1 LQNIR
6 YTITEQRGSTRIIKI
21 NRPEVYNAINFDLVT
36 ELKREISLCET
47 NEKICAVILTGEGL
61 DSFSAGGD
69 LNTVIKMSPNEAIQY
84 ANHVHEL
91 LNQIEG
97 LAKPVLAAINGF
109 ALGGG
114 CQIALACDLRIA
126 SINAKI
132 GQPEVKIG
140 ISPGWGGTQRLSR
153 IVGISKAKELI
164 YTGKI
169 IDANE
174 AHRIKLVNKIVGL
187 NDDEKQQDDPIS
199 KNAILL
205 KEKLLRECV
214 SIAESINNGYPMVTK
229 TCKVLINKARDA
241 DSDTGLL
248 LEYLAFRYCL
258 NDLIKKGE
266 NLLENNN
273 HP

>member
-1 LQNIR
+1 LPNTR
-6 YTITEQRGSTRIIKI
+6 YIITEQRENTRIIKI

-36 ELKREISLCET
+36 ELKREICLCET

-61 DSFSAGGD
+61 NSFSAGGD
-69 LNTVIKMSPNEAIQY
+69 LKNVIKMSPNDAIQY

-91 LNQIEG
+91 LNLIEG
-97 LAKPVLAAINGF
+97 LAKPVLAAINGY

-126 SINAKI
+126 SSNAKI

-174 AHRIKLVNKIVGL
+174 AYNIKLINKIVRL
-187 NDDEKQQDDPIS
+187 NDDEKQKDNPIVE
-199 KNAILL
+199 NLILL

-214 SIAESINNGYPMVTK
+214 SIAESINNGYPIVTK

-258 NDLIKKGE
+258 SELIKNDKI
-266 NLLENNN
+266 
-273 HP
+273 

>member
-1 LQNIR
+1 MPNTR
-6 YTITEQRGSTRIIKI
+6 YIITEQRENTRIIKI

-36 ELKREISLCET
+36 ELKREICLCET

-61 DSFSAGGD
+61 NSFSAGGD
-69 LNTVIKMSPNEAIQY
+69 LKSVIKMSPNDAIQY

-91 LNQIEG
+91 LNLIEG

-126 SINAKI
+126 SSNAKI

-174 AHRIKLVNKIVGL
+174 AYNIKLINKIVRL
-187 NDDEKQQDDPIS
+187 NDDEKQKDNPMVENS
-199 KNAILL
+199 ILL

-214 SIAESINNGYPMVTK
+214 SIAESINNGYPIVTK
-229 TCKVLINKARDA
+229 TCKVIINKARDA
-241 DSDTGLL
+241 DSETGLL

-258 NDLIKKGE
+258 DDLIRKRQDLMEK
-266 NLLENNN
+266 
-273 HP
+273 

>member
-1 LQNIR
+1 LPNTR
-6 YTITEQRGSTRIIKI
+6 YIITEQRENTRIIKI

-36 ELKREISLCET
+36 ELKREICLCET

-61 DSFSAGGD
+61 NSFSAGGD
-69 LNTVIKMSPNEAIQY
+69 LKNVIKMSPNDAIQY

-91 LNQIEG
+91 LNLIEG

-114 CQIALACDLRIA
+114 CQMALACDLRIA
-126 SINAKI
+126 SSNAKI

-174 AHRIKLVNKIVGL
+174 AYNIKLINKIVRL
-187 NDDEKQQDDPIS
+187 NDDEKQKDNPIVE
-199 KNAILL
+199 NLILL

-214 SIAESINNGYPMVTK
+214 SIAESINNGYPIVTK

-258 NDLIKKGE
+258 SELIKNDKI
-266 NLLENNN
+266 
-273 HP
+273 

>member
-1 LQNIR
+1 MK
-6 YTITEQRGSTRIIKI
+6 YTTTEQRGRTRIIKI

-36 ELKREISLCET
+36 ELKHEICLCET
-47 NEKICAVILTGEGL
+47 NENIDALILTGEGL
-61 DSFSAGGD
+61 NSFSAGGD
-69 LNTVIKMSPNEAIQY
+69 LNNVIKMSPNEAIQY

-91 LNQIEG
+91 LNLIEG

-114 CQIALACDLRIA
+114 CQLALACDLRIA
-126 SINAKI
+126 SSNAKI

-174 AHRIKLVNKIVGL
+174 AYNIKLINKIVRL
-187 NDDEKQQDDPIS
+187 NDDEKQKDNPIVE
-199 KNAILL
+199 NLILL

-214 SIAESINNGYPMVTK
+214 SIAESINNGYPIVTK

-258 NDLIKKGE
+258 SDLIKKRQ
-266 NLLENNN
+266 NLMEK
-273 HP
+273 

>member
-1 LQNIR
+1 MPNTR
-6 YTITEQRGSTRIIKI
+6 YIITEQRENTRIIKI

-36 ELKREISLCET
+36 ELKREICLCET

-61 DSFSAGGD
+61 NSFSAGGD
-69 LNTVIKMSPNEAIQY
+69 LKNVIKMSPNDAIQY

-91 LNQIEG
+91 LNLIEG
-97 LAKPVLAAINGF
+97 LAKPVLAAINGY

-126 SINAKI
+126 SSNAKI

-174 AHRIKLVNKIVGL
+174 AYNIKLINKIVRL
-187 NDDEKQQDDPIS
+187 NDDEKQKDNPIVE
-199 KNAILL
+199 NLILL

-214 SIAESINNGYPMVTK
+214 SIAESINNGYPIVTK

-258 NDLIKKGE
+258 SDLIKKRQ
-266 NLLENNN
+266 NLMEK
-273 HP
+273 

>member
-1 LQNIR
+1 MR

-36 ELKREISLCET
+36 ELKRDIGLCET
-47 NEKICAVILTGEGL
+47 NEKICAIILTGEGL
-61 DSFSAGGD
+61 NSFSAGGD
-69 LNTVIKMSPNEAIQY
+69 LNNVIKMSPNEAIKY

-91 LNQIEG
+91 LNLIEG
-97 LAKPVLAAINGF
+97 LSKPVLAAINGF

-126 SINAKI
+126 SINAKM

-174 AHRIKLVNKIVGL
+174 AHRIKLVNKIVRL
-187 NDDEKQQDDPIS
+187 NDNEIQQDDPIT

-214 SIAESINNGYPMVTK
+214 SIAESISNSYPLVTK
-229 TCKVLINKARDA
+229 TYKVLINKARDA
-241 DSDTGLL
+241 DSDTSLL

-258 NDLIKKGE
+258 NDLIRKRGKIME
-266 NLLENNN
+266 K
-273 HP
+273 

>member
-1 LQNIR
+1 
-6 YTITEQRGSTRIIKI
+6 
-21 NRPEVYNAINFDLVT
+21 
-36 ELKREISLCET
+36 
-47 NEKICAVILTGEGL
+47 
-61 DSFSAGGD
+61 
-69 LNTVIKMSPNEAIQY
+69 MSPREAIQY

-91 LNQIEG
+91 LNLIEG

-109 ALGGG
+109 AFGGG

-126 SINAKI
+126 SINARI

-153 IVGISKAKELI
+153 IIGISKAKELI

-174 AHRIKLVNKIVGL
+174 ALRIKLINKIVRL
-187 NDDEKQQDDPIS
+187 NDDEKQQDFPLI

-205 KEKLLRECV
+205 KEKLLQECI
-214 SIAESINNGYPMVTK
+214 SIAESINSSYPIVTK
-229 TCKVLINKARDA
+229 TCKVLINKARDV
-241 DSDTGLL
+241 DSDTAIL

-258 NDLIKKGE
+258 NDLIKERE
-266 NLLENNN
+266 NLRKKQ
-273 HP
+273 

>member
-1 LQNIR
+1 MPNTR
-6 YTITEQRGSTRIIKI
+6 YIITEQRENTRIIKI

-36 ELKREISLCET
+36 ELKREICLCET
-47 NEKICAVILTGEGL
+47 NEKIFAVILTGEGL
-61 DSFSAGGD
+61 NSFSAGGD
-69 LNTVIKMSPNEAIQY
+69 LKNVIKMSPNDAIQY

-91 LNQIEG
+91 LNLIEG
-97 LAKPVLAAINGF
+97 LAKPVLAAINGY

-126 SINAKI
+126 SSNAKI

-174 AHRIKLVNKIVGL
+174 AYNIKLINKIVRL
-187 NDDEKQQDDPIS
+187 NDDEKQKDNPIVE
-199 KNAILL
+199 NLILL

-214 SIAESINNGYPMVTK
+214 SIAESINNGYPIVTK

-258 NDLIKKGE
+258 RDLIKKRQDLME
-266 NLLENNN
+266 K
-273 HP
+273 

>member
-1 LQNIR
+1 MPNTR
-6 YTITEQRGSTRIIKI
+6 YIITEQRENTRIIKI

-36 ELKREISLCET
+36 ELKREICLCET

-61 DSFSAGGD
+61 NSFSAGGD
-69 LNTVIKMSPNEAIQY
+69 LKNVIKMSPNDAIQY

-91 LNQIEG
+91 LNLIEG

-126 SINAKI
+126 SSNAKI

-169 IDANE
+169 IDAIE
-174 AHRIKLVNKIVGL
+174 AYNIKLINKIVRL
-187 NDDEKQQDDPIS
+187 NDDEKQKDNPIAENS
-199 KNAILL
+199 ILL

-258 NDLIKKGE
+258 NDLIKKRQDLME
-266 NLLENNN
+266 K
-273 HP
+273 

>member
-1 LQNIR
+1 MPNTR
-6 YTITEQRGSTRIIKI
+6 YIITEQRENTRIIKI

-36 ELKREISLCET
+36 ELKREICLCET

-61 DSFSAGGD
+61 NSFSAGGD
-69 LNTVIKMSPNEAIQY
+69 LKNVIKMSPNDAIQY

-91 LNQIEG
+91 LNLIEG
-97 LAKPVLAAINGF
+97 LAKPVLAAINGY

-126 SINAKI
+126 SSNAKI

-153 IVGISKAKELI
+153 IVGISKAKQLI

-174 AHRIKLVNKIVGL
+174 AYNIKLINKIVRL
-187 NDDEKQQDDPIS
+187 NDDEKQKDNPIVE
-199 KNAILL
+199 NLILL

-214 SIAESINNGYPMVTK
+214 SIAESINNGYPIVTK

-241 DSDTGLL
+241 DSGTGLL

-258 NDLIKKGE
+258 RDLIKKRQDLME
-266 NLLENNN
+266 K
-273 HP
+273 

>member
-1 LQNIR
+1 MK
-6 YTITEQRGSTRIIKI
+6 YTTTEQRGRTRIIKI

-36 ELKREISLCET
+36 ELKQEICLCEA
-47 NEKICAVILTGEGL
+47 NENIDVLILTGEGL
-61 DSFSAGGD
+61 KSFSAGGD
-69 LNTVIKMSPNEAIQY
+69 LNNVIKMSPNEAIQY

-91 LNQIEG
+91 LNLIEG

-114 CQIALACDLRIA
+114 CQLALACDLRIA
-126 SINAKI
+126 SSNARI

-174 AHRIKLVNKIVGL
+174 AYRIKLVNKVVKLSDAEI
-187 NDDEKQQDDPIS
+187 QQDEPTI
-199 KNAILL
+199 KNNIIL
-205 KEKLLRECV
+205 KEKLLQECI
-214 SIAESINNGYPMVTK
+214 SIAESISNEHSKMIK

-241 DSDTGLL
+241 DSDTSLL
-248 LEYLAFRYCL
+248 LEYFAFRYCL
-258 NDLIKKGE
+258 KDLIKNDKI
-266 NLLENNN
+266 
-273 HP
+273 

>member
-1 LQNIR
+1 MR

-21 NRPEVYNAINFDLVT
+21 NRPDVHNAINFDYVT
-36 ELKREISLCET
+36 ELEREIGLCET
-47 NEKICAVILTGEGL
+47 KEKISAVILTGEGL
-61 DSFSAGGD
+61 TSFSAGGD
-69 LNTVIKMSPNEAIQY
+69 LNNVVKMSPNEAVQC
-84 ANHVHEL
+84 ANHVREL

-126 SINAKI
+126 SVNAKI

-174 AHRIKLVNKIVGL
+174 AHRIRLVNKIVKL
-187 NDDEKQQDDPIS
+187 NDDEKHQDNPIT

-214 SIAESINNGYPMVTK
+214 SIAESINNSYPMVTK

-241 DSDTGLL
+241 DIDTGLL
-248 LEYLAFRYCL
+248 LEYLAFRFCL
-258 NDLIKKGE
+258 NDLINRRA
-266 NLLENNN
+266 NLMEKE
-273 HP
+273 